1 MKSNLYNKLFNI
13 NTYADF
19 SCLFTQKNL
28 IICGMAIDKRSFEKT
43 KGFTLIELM
52 LVIAIIGTLA
62 AIAMLSYNVY
72 IDQAKITR
80 TIVEIKNIENMI
92 AGYEIDNGKLPESLT
107 DLGMGILVDPWSNPY
122 EYYEVKT
129 KKGKGKQR
137 RDKSWNPLNDDYD
150 LYSCGPDGKT
160 QQQANAKY
168 GRDDIIRAANGQR
181 IALGKNL

>member
-1 MKSNLYNKLFNI
+1 MKS
-13 NTYADF
+13 D
-19 SCLFTQKNL
+19 Q
-28 IICGMAIDKRSFEKT
+28 IIKT

-62 AIAMLSYNVY
+62 AIAILAYHVY

-80 TIVEIKNIENMI
+80 AIVEIKNIENMI
-92 AGYEIDNGKLPESLT
+92 TGYEIDNGELPEFLT
-107 DLGMGILVDPWSNPY
+107 DLGMGAFIDPWGHPY
-122 EYYEVKT
+122 EYYEVGT

-137 RDKSWNPLNDDYD
+137 RDKDWNPLNDDYD
-150 LYSCGPDGKT
+150 LFSFGKDGKT

-181 IALGKNL
+181 IALGERL